1 MLRRVKQ
8 RYLALKIMSEETV
21 NKEDLI
27 KAVWNAVLQLYGEY
41 GASQVNL
48 SLIDYDPER
57 NYAILRCSHK
67 ALEMARASIASITE
81 INEKPFAIHVVSVS
95 GTLKSLRKNCQP
107 NAFKPALS

>member
-1 MLRRVKQ
+1 
-8 RYLALKIMSEETV
+8 MSEETV

-48 SLIDYDPER
+48 IPIEVDSER

-67 ALEMARASIASITE
+67 ALEMVRASIASITK
-81 INEKPFAIHVVSVS
+81 INEKPVAIHVLGVS
-95 GTLKSLRKNCQP
+95 GTLKSLRKKFLC
-107 NAFKPALS
+107 